1 MAKKPRLMTSE
12 EWTRWQANSERLRE
26 LCERGLKELGMT
38 REELFAKLGLPDSR
52 TA

>member
-1 MAKKPRLMTSE
+1 MTAE
-12 EWTRWQANSERLRE
+12 EWACWEANTERLRE

-38 REELFAKLGLPDSR
+38 REELFAKLGPPDSDQR